1 MNCFQQG
8 HITFALVALIIAL
21 YSGRAEATS
30 VSVLCDKH
38 FNKDGK
44 VDGRASCSGYPYIDQ
59 DYSCSRPTCETTD
72 GTNIRW
78 SDLTIRK
85 CYNKS
90 GTKDAVHVAQYF
102 RQDSYADVLD
112 YHGIWWHCDFSAF
125 RRQPEG
131 PRLYR
136 LLPSL
141 NCLQET
147 SRRMPTSP
155 AGRTLNT
162 TLPRDSLHF
171 AIVHHT
177 KLSMASLLHCKIF
190 RILWT

>member
-44 VDGRASCSGYPYIDQ
+44 VDGRASAVAIPISIKTTHAPGLPV
-59 DYSCSRPTCETTD
+59 RLPMEPTYDVSLVPQC
-72 GTNIRW
+72 W
-78 SDLTIRK
+78 SDLTIRR

-102 RQDSYADVLD
+102 RQDSYADVMN
-112 YHGIWWHCDFSAF
+112 YQGIWWHCDFSAF
-125 RRQPEG
+125 EG
-131 PRLYR
+131 NQKVLGCTDCYR
-136 LLPSL
+136 
-141 NCLQET
+141 
-147 SRRMPTSP
+147 
-155 AGRTLNT
+155 
-162 TLPRDSLHF
+162 
-171 AIVHHT
+171 V
-177 KLSMASLLHCKIF
+177 
-190 RILWT
+190 